1 MKIILTYVNDLF
13 FRSKLN
19 YVEKQYGFTLLNI
32 DNESDFFKKIEEN
45 SPQIIVF
52 DLNWKSDKVI
62 KIIQG
67 LNKEKYTLTA
77 FYAHVNHDLLL
88 LAKNA
93 GCHYVFTR
101 REFIGNFDKLLANKF
116 SKS

>member
-1 MKIILTYVNDLF
+1 MKIILTYIKDLF

-19 YVEKQYGFTLLNI
+19 YVEKQYGFTLLNA
-32 DNESDFFKKIEEN
+32 DSESDFFKKIEES

-52 DLNWKSDKVI
+52 DLDWKSDEVI
-62 KIIQG
+62 KIIKD
-67 LNKEKYTLTA
+67 LNKESYIITA

-101 REFIGNFDKLLANKF
+101 REFIGNFDQLLVNKF

>member
-1 MKIILTYVNDLF
+1 MKIILTYTKDLF

-19 YVEKQYGFTLLNI
+19 YVEKQHGFTLLNT
-32 DNESDFFKKIEEN
+32 DNESDFFKKIEE
-45 SPQIIVF
+45 SVPQIIVF
-52 DLNWKSDKVI
+52 DLDWKSDEVI

-67 LNKEKYTLTA
+67 LNKERYILTA

-101 REFIGNFDKLLANKF
+101 REFIDNFDRLLSSKF